1 MLDFESFQQYVKDNI
16 KDFLPSEFSDAEV
29 NLQTVNKNNG
39 KQLHGIT
46 IRTGENPVCPNI
58 YLDQFYENYK
68 EQGMDID
75 VVMERVAQLELENVI
90 AKAGQ
95 IDGDDDG
102 GHVYHKSSP
111 LPMHLAQG

>member
-16 KDFLPSEFSDAEV
+16 KDFLPSEFADAEV

-75 VVMERVAQLELENVI
+75 VVMERVAQLELE
-90 AKAGQ
+90 
-95 IDGDDDG
+95 
-102 GHVYHKSSP
+102 HKTKS
-111 LPMHLAQG
+111 